1 MLLCIYSRTN
11 LFEILINA
19 WLIESLPI
27 QSSNPNVIIEKRIM
41 RTNGIPGSEEYY
53 KLLLYELI

>member
-1 MLLCIYSRTN
+1 MRIYSRTN

-53 KLLLYELI
+53 KLLLCELI

>member
-1 MLLCIYSRTN
+1 MRIYSRTN

-41 RTNGIPGSEEYY
+41 WVNGIPGSEEYY
-53 KLLLYELI
+53 KLLLCELI

>member
-1 MLLCIYSRTN
+1 MRIYSRTN

>member
-1 MLLCIYSRTN
+1 MRIYSRTN

-19 WLIESLPI
+19 WLIESLSI

-41 RTNGIPGSEEYY
+41 RVNGIPGSEEYY